1 MPTIFFKFGFRF
13 YFVSYDSSEPPH
25 VHVGDDAR
33 KICKYW
39 LRDNEIVLAD
49 NAGFNK
55 RDLAK
60 IEKEILKNHSLILTT
75 FNEFCKGY
83 KK

>member
-1 MPTIFFKFGFRF
+1 
-13 YFVSYDSSEPPH
+13 
-25 VHVGDDAR
+25 VGDDMR

-39 LRDNEIVLAD
+39 LRDSEIMLAD
-49 NAGFNK
+49 NKGFTK
-55 RDLAK
+55 RDLSG
-60 IEKEILKNHSLILTT
+60 IEKTILENYSLILTT